1 MVTKSPAPVIA
12 LGSWLRTL
20 GGCTAYDA
28 PLDNIYGQDG
38 TLTASEWIPPEGTV
52 IGPVREVRVSDANVL
67 VSVNG
72 WWIQVWWRTRGRQR
86 LGVTFAQQV

>member
-1 MVTKSPAPVIA
+1 MIPQSPEPVIA
-12 LGSWLRTL
+12 WDSWLRTL
-20 GGCTAYDA
+20 GGCTAYNV
-28 PLDNIYGQDG
+28 PLDSIYGQDG